1 MSKYILLAA
10 VVLSLVVVTMAASS
24 IHPLTGAELEA
35 AFTSWA
41 SQHGKT
47 YQTEAIRTVR
57 KGIWARNLAFIQRHN
72 TRNDKTYKVAMNEF
86 GDLTN
91 AEFARTY
98 LRPIDLNAISGRSPL
113 YTIQGDP
120 PATQDWRT
128 SGAVTKIKNQG
139 QCGSC
144 WSFSTT
150 GTVEGAWKIAGNSLT
165 SFSEQQLMDCSESY
179 GNDGCNGGLP
189 FWALQY
195 IIDNN
200 GIETEKDYPYE
211 TEQGRCR
218 FKSSK
223 IAGHISSYVNI
234 TSGSEDDLQDAVGNT
249 GPVSVGIDA
258 SNQSFQFYSSGVYN
272 EPNCSSTQL
281 DHGVLAIGYDHDD
294 DSNEDYWIVKNSWG
308 TSWGQSGYI
317 WMARNQDNMCGIAT
331 MAAIPSV

>member
-1 MSKYILLAA
+1 
-10 VVLSLVVVTMAASS
+10 
-24 IHPLTGAELEA
+24 
-35 AFTSWA
+35 
-41 SQHGKT
+41 
-47 YQTEAIRTVR
+47 
-57 KGIWARNLAFIQRHN
+57 
-72 TRNDKTYKVAMNEF
+72 MNEF
-86 GDLTN
+86 GDLTS
-91 AEFARTY
+91 AEFSRMY
-98 LRPIDLNAISGRSPL
+98 LRPVDLTKVSVARPL
-113 YTIQGDP
+113 YAAKGSP
-120 PATQDWRT
+120 PDTQDWRT
-128 SGAVTKIKNQG
+128 QGAVTAIKNQG

-165 SFSEQQLMDCSESY
+165 SFSEQQLMDCSSSY

-195 IIDNN
+195 IIDNK
-200 GIETEKDYPYE
+200 GIETEKAYPYE
-211 TEQGRCR
+211 TEEGRCR

-223 IAGHISSYVNI
+223 IVGHISSYVNI

-258 SNQSFQFYSSGVYN
+258 SNQSFQFYDSGVYN

-281 DHGVLAIGYDHDD
+281 DHGVLAVGYDHDS
-294 DSNEDYWIVKNSWG
+294 DSNSDYWIVKNSWG

-317 WMARNQDNMCGIAT
+317 WMSRNDDNQCGIAT